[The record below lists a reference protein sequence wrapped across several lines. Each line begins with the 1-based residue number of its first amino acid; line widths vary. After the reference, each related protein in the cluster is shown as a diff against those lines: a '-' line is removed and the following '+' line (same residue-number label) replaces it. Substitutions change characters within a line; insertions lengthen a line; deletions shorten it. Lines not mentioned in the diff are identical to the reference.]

1 MTHLIIVVM
10 KRLNFILGAAA
21 LAAVALTASPAV
33 NAQEN
38 GNRDENG
45 KVVRGPYETN
55 RFGDNWFIGAGGGV
69 NVFLHDGYK
78 VNIGPSIDAGFGKW
92 FTPAVGMRVGYSG
105 FATRFWAD
113 NPSVLGNTL
122 DQEENQYLQKMGYMY
137 VHGDFLWN
145 MSNAIGGY
153 KETRFWNL
161 VPYFHAGF
169 YRGYGMDG
177 ADYAN
182 NELAVGA
189 GLLHNL
195 RLTERLDLVV
205 DMKAIVVNGRV
216 IGADDPSI
224 QPSVTMGLAV
234 DLGYPGFV
242 RTSSV
247 MGAMEL
253 AAADQIA
260 ALQAAAVALELANAT
275 LEEDVIA
282 LENRN
287 KQLDKMVVDLKKNQN
302 TTDDMSDMLKD
313 MSPVAV
319 YFNIGKATLSVDE
332 MQHLEY
338 IAKNI
343 LAKADKQSKVYL
355 TVVGS
360 ADSNTGTA
368 KRNKD
373 LSEARSK
380 YVSDLLTSKF
390 GIAKDRLVVKS
401 EVVNAKSDPEL
412 ERAVTISF

>member
-161 VPYFHAGF
+161 VPYLHAGF

-182 NELAVGA
+182 NEIAVGA

>member
-1 MTHLIIVVM
+1 MTHLSIVVM

-161 VPYFHAGF
+161 VPYLHAGF

-216 IGADDPSI
+216 IGAEDPSI

-368 KRNKD
+368 KRNKT

>member
-1 MTHLIIVVM
+1 M

-161 VPYFHAGF
+161 VPYLHAGF

-216 IGADDPSI
+216 IGAEDPSI

-302 TTDDMSDMLKD
+302 TTGDMSDMLKD

>member
-1 MTHLIIVVM
+1 M

-161 VPYFHAGF
+161 VPYLHAGF

-205 DMKAIVVNGRV
+205 DMKAIVVNGRI